1 MTFNQDIQITT
12 KFLRIMMTETT
23 RAKKLVKLLERLIKQ
38 DHLYTDDKVREMKAQ
53 LRAVKEEIAQLEAQ
67 TFKGFGKK

>member
-1 MTFNQDIQITT
+1 M
-12 KFLRIMMTETT
+12 MMTETT

-38 DHLYTDDKVREMKAQ
+38 DHLYTEDKVREMKAQ

-67 TFKGFGKK
+67 TSKGFGKK